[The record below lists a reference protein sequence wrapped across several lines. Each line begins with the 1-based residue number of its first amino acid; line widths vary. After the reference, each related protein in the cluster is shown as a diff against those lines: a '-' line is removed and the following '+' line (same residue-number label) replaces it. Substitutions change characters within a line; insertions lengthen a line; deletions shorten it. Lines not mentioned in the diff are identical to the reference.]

1 MSKKPVKIVTI
12 GGGSSYTP
20 ELMEGFI
27 KRYEELPIKEI
38 WLVDIEDG
46 KEKAAF
52 EAAYA
57 AAQKVLENP
66 TDQAAVDK
74 AEKDLEDARK
84 ALLATSPKP
93 EEDKEAPTKPSDL
106 KVTDKTDTTVKIE
119 WKASKDNVGVTGYE
133 IFVNGKSIGTVKD
146 DVLTAEIAKLTPKTE
161 YTIEVVAYDA
171 AGNKS
176 AAASVKATTKEGKTP
191 ETPTTPEV
199 KPGTVQTGDATPF
212 AVPFMMMFIAVA
224 MFAGVSVIRVKKRK

>member
-1 MSKKPVKIVTI
+1 
-12 GGGSSYTP
+12 
-20 ELMEGFI
+20 ME
-27 KRYEELPIKEI
+27 
-38 WLVDIEDG
+38 
-46 KEKAAF
+46 
-52 EAAYA
+52 
-57 AAQKVLENP
+57 
-66 TDQAAVDK
+66 
-74 AEKDLEDARK
+74 
-84 ALLATSPKP
+84 
-93 EEDKEAPTKPSDL
+93 
-106 KVTDKTDTTVKIE
+106 
-119 WKASKDNVGVTGYE
+119 ASKDNVGVTGYE